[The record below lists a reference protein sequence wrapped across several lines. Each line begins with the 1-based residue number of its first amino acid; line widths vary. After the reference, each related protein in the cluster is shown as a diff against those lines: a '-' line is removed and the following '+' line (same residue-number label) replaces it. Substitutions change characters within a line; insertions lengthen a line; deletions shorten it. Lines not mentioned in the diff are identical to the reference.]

1 MLSSLSAETTYPVAR
16 NDLNSFRLLP
26 MVFDRTRV
34 VKELKILVSVVQS
47 RPCPPFFQ
55 TLRHQRFLRQFRN
68 VPKVS
73 PSQAH
78 SSVLGQLLR
87 HLQHSVALLGARD
100 AQPAD

>member
-55 TLRHQRFLRQFRN
+55 TLRHQRFLRQFGR
-68 VPKVS
+68 S
-73 PSQAH
+73 TRRSGCAAGR
-78 SSVLGQLLR
+78 L
-87 HLQHSVALLGARD
+87 
-100 AQPAD
+100 